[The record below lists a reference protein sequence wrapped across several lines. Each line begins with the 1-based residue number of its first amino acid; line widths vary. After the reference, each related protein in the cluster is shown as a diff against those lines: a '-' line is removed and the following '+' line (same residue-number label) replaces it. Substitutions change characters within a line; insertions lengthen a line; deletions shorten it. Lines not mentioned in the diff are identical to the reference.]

1 MYLLCPVR
9 YHILAAGVREL
20 YKVAMEVDVNKLKRL
35 RKERVLTIRELANE
49 AGVSKTTISNI
60 ENGQSEAYPSTIR
73 KLARALEVQPSD
85 LVSRD

>member
-1 MYLLCPVR
+1 MMY
-9 YHILAAGVREL
+9 HNLAAGVREL
-20 YKVAMEVDVNKLKRL
+20 YKVVMEVDADKVKRL

-85 LVSRD
+85 LVRRD